1 MRRLLF
7 FTQSYP
13 FSQGETF
20 IENEIEYLSQAF
32 DEIVILPWIGTG
44 NATRQTPANCK
55 ILPPMLKNNRDT
67 IISGIFCLAPVFYY
81 IRHFFSEQAF
91 RSFSHL
97 KKYVSVVIFCR
108 AILANKNFKQMN
120 KEFQDDTIYFYWG
133 IGSAYILPFIK
144 NNKRKIVRFHG
155 ADLYLERR
163 KNKYIPFRKEV
174 YTHLTNA
181 VYISQNGWNYAKE
194 KYGQY
199 LINSCYS
206 YLGTTDFGSR
216 TVIPQDSYIHI
227 LSCSNVIPVK
237 RIHLILEALL
247 LIKNTPII
255 WTHIGA
261 GKEWSN
267 LKKRTQQVPP
277 NLQINLVGAMSN
289 SDVIK
294 YYQTEP
300 IDIFVNVSSSEGL
313 PVSIMEAIS
322 FDIPVLA
329 TNVGG
334 TSEIVTQESGI
345 LIDVDFTPEILA
357 AKIMELYKQ
366 RKSFHPRQFWQTHF
380 SAAKNYPSFIKDI
393 LLG

>member
-1 MRRLLF
+1 M
-7 FTQSYP
+7 
-13 FSQGETF
+13 
-20 IENEIEYLSQAF
+20 
-32 DEIVILPWIGTG
+32 
-44 NATRQTPANCK
+44 
-55 ILPPMLKNNRDT
+55 
-67 IISGIFCLAPVFYY
+67 
-81 IRHFFSEQAF
+81 
-91 RSFSHL
+91 
-97 KKYVSVVIFCR
+97 
-108 AILANKNFKQMN
+108 
-120 KEFQDDTIYFYWG
+120 
-133 IGSAYILPFIK
+133 
-144 NNKRKIVRFHG
+144 
-155 ADLYLERR
+155 
-163 KNKYIPFRKEV
+163 
-174 YTHLTNA
+174 
-181 VYISQNGWNYAKE
+181 
-194 KYGQY
+194 
-199 LINSCYS
+199 
-206 YLGTTDFGSR
+206 
-216 TVIPQDSYIHI
+216 
-227 LSCSNVIPVK
+227 
-237 RIHLILEALL
+237 
-247 LIKNTPII
+247 IKNTPII